1 MLPLVASAETTT
13 TNNLLN
19 QNFDSNAWSGTAT
32 NRHGSY
38 EVAAH
43 HGQYIES
50 TISLSNTL
58 TEDQIKYG
66 WTSTLGADIWHWNDA
81 TSETEMIQ
89 VITGSDGSV
98 VTQSRKVTLSGC
110 GYVNCGS
117 HQTYTDSHVE
127 GMNGNTDYDI
137 KVRFNFSE
145 STQSSGHWAVDL
157 ENPTLVIEYE
167 SNPVFLSSAQTAQIS
182 TAVDEIE
189 EVKIEDY
196 KFEEVKVE
204 EIKIEDVYVASIDPT
219 MDIKTL
225 DKIEDEIILDIV
237 PVMEVEYD
245 NKTNIEEV
253 STEVKDF
260 EEEGFNNETADEG
273 IKEIEEEFIADSG
286 GEPRVESNESSYSG
300 GEPTEDQII
309 GGEPREEPTQEI
321 TESND
326 EERLGETESEV
337 ASNDERNGGTQE
349 EPQVEAREENMDNDP
364 QDERSVSISI
374 SDVQEKVAEKIKEV
388 DKQIVAT
395 QIIVARIMTGN
406 NKMIDSYSTVNQD
419 IFNNQLEIDGG
430 TLDDFYTR
438 DYSDDRD
445 LYAEIQNPYADSM
458 AQYQKKIDD
467 AVANRIIAEENLRR
481 IRGY

>member
-1 MLPLVASAETTT
+1 
-13 TNNLLN
+13 
-19 QNFDSNAWSGTAT
+19 
-32 NRHGSY
+32 
-38 EVAAH
+38 
-43 HGQYIES
+43 
-50 TISLSNTL
+50 
-58 TEDQIKYG
+58 
-66 WTSTLGADIWHWNDA
+66 
-81 TSETEMIQ
+81 
-89 VITGSDGSV
+89 
-98 VTQSRKVTLSGC
+98 
-110 GYVNCGS
+110 
-117 HQTYTDSHVE
+117 
-127 GMNGNTDYDI
+127 MNGNTDYDI

-145 STQSSGHWAVDL
+145 STQSPYHWAVDL

-196 KFEEVKVE
+196 KLEEVKVE

-286 GEPRVESNESSYSG
+286 GEPRVESNESSYPG
-300 GEPTEDQII
+300 GGPTEDQII
-309 GGEPREEPTQEI
+309 GGEPGEEPTQEI